1 MRNRLAAAQEGLGW
15 SQARLVSE
23 LECRGRA
30 TGFAVMATT
39 SLKTAVSRWENGH
52 FLPDRDYRRL
62 FRDIYGMTDAEL
74 GFASVAVVPVQ
85 QERAA
90 VQLGGRLTASTPECS
105 ALADASADLRR
116 RLDQLLD
123 ADAATCV
130 AGLEERVSLQAQ
142 ECVRVAPSAM
152 LGRLLSDFQDVQA
165 LLRQPL
171 GQQLMPRVCE
181 AAADL
186 STLIGDELM
195 VVGRPADSQ
204 AWYTTAKAAAA
215 RSGSRWARARALS
228 LNALLYLYYGT
239 PTHAVELAQETYALE
254 IGGPATA
261 LAASVEAFAQA
272 QLGNELAT
280 RRALRHSEEL
290 FKRLNQ
296 EDSVFGFTERRQ
308 LFYRGRALLR
318 IGDMTEARAAL
329 NDALSSYPLDVVGDP
344 AVLRLDLAERL
355 VTEGDLIQAAELAT
369 STLSDLHPEHRAGL
383 FTDAGRRVLAAVS
396 ALGRHHSA
404 VEQLDALTARAS

>member
-1 MRNRLAAAQEGLGW
+1 MRSKLAAAREELGW
-15 SQARLVSE
+15 SQTRLVSE
-23 LECRGRA
+23 LERRGRA
-30 TGFAVMATT
+30 TGFTVMART
-39 SLKTAVSRWENGH
+39 SLKTALSRWENGH

-62 FRDIYGMTDAEL
+62 FRDIFGMTDAEL
-74 GFASVAVVPVQ
+74 GFASAALVAVEQ
-85 QERAA
+85 DHA
-90 VQLGGRLTASTPECS
+90 VVELGGRIPASTSDCS
-105 ALADASADLRR
+105 ALTDASADLRR
-116 RLDQLLD
+116 RIDQLLE

-165 LLRQPL
+165 LLQQPIGQPL
-171 GQQLMPRVCE
+171 ILRVCE
-181 AAADL
+181 TAADL

-195 VVGRPADSQ
+195 VLGRPADSQ
-204 AWYTTAKAAAA
+204 AWYTTAKAAAVRTA
-215 RSGSRWARARALS
+215 SRQARARAVS

-239 PTHAVELAQETYALE
+239 PTHAVALAQETYSVKTA
-254 IGGPATA
+254 GPAAA

-272 QLGNELAT
+272 QLGNELAA

-290 FKRLNQ
+290 LRRLNQ

-318 IGDMTEARAAL
+318 IGDMTEAQTAL

-344 AVLRLDLAERL
+344 TVLRLDLAERL
-355 VTEGDLIQAAELAT
+355 VTEGDPLQAAELAI
-369 STLSDLHPEHRAGL
+369 SVLSDLHADHRTGL
-383 FTDAGRRVLAAVS
+383 FTDAGRRVLAGVS
-396 ALGRHHSA
+396 ALGRHHAA
-404 VEQLDALTARAS
+404 VEQLDALTAKAS

>member
-1 MRNRLAAAQEGLGW
+1 VRSKLAAAREELGW

-23 LECRGRA
+23 LERRGRT
-30 TGFAVMATT
+30 TGMPVMSTA
-39 SLKTAVSRWENGH
+39 SLKTALSRWENGH
-52 FLPDRDYRRL
+52 FLPDQHHRRL
-62 FRDIYGMTDAEL
+62 LRDIFGLTDVEL
-74 GFASVAVVPVQ
+74 GFVP
-85 QERAA
+85 AA
-90 VQLGGRLTASTPECS
+90 VIVEQDQAVELGSRIAPSTLECS

-116 RLDQLLD
+116 RTDQLLN

-130 AGLEERVSLQAQ
+130 EGLEQRVSLQAQ
-142 ECVRVAPSAM
+142 DCVRVAPLAM
-152 LGRLLSDFQDVQA
+152 LGRLLSDFEDVQA
-165 LLRQPL
+165 VLQQPIGQPL
-171 GQQLMPRVCE
+171 MLRVCE
-181 AAADL
+181 TAADL

-195 VVGRPADSQ
+195 VLGRPADSQ
-204 AWYTTAKAAAA
+204 AWYTTAKAAAV
-215 RSGSRWARARALS
+215 RTGSPRARARALS

-239 PTHAVELAQETYALE
+239 PSHAVALAQETYALE
-254 IGGPATA
+254 VGGPATA

-272 QLGNELAT
+272 QLGNELAA

-290 FKRLNQ
+290 FKTLTQ

-318 IGDMTEARAAL
+318 IGNMTEARAAL
-329 NDALSSYPLDVVGDP
+329 KDALSSYPLDVVGDP

-369 STLSDLHPEHRAGL
+369 SALSDLHPDHRAGL
-383 FTDAGRRVLAAVS
+383 FTDAGRRVLTGVL

-404 VEQLDALTARAS
+404 VQQLDALSARAS

>member
-1 MRNRLAAAQEGLGW
+1 MRNRLAAAREGLGW

-23 LECRGRA
+23 LERCGRA

-181 AAADL
+181 TAADL

-254 IGGPATA
+254 IGGPAAA

-308 LFYRGRALLR
+308 LLLR
-318 IGDMTEARAAL
+318 IGDMTEARTAL

-369 STLSDLHPEHRAGL
+369 SALSDLHPEHRAGL